1 MISSS
6 FRASFA
12 SAGIGLGLVLL
23 AGLHCGESPTE
34 RAPVAFAVALRVQ
47 PLERET
53 ALGWRVTLERAF
65 AALGP
70 VRWFEA
76 EPPMARFRPR
86 FAWGVALAHPGHYE
100 PGEGLASVNVIRV
113 VDLLAPGG
121 NELTSATGYS
131 GDARSASVGL
141 FMPGG
146 TLGPSA
152 AMLDGKT
159 VRVRG
164 SARRG
169 DTVVYFDG
177 GVTPNAE
184 INGIPARGR
193 LDGGAGRWEVTL
205 DLGVWFERVD
215 FAALPPS
222 SETSYATFA
231 PGNIATTGLYRGV
244 SAPTAWRFAQVA
256 PDRDR

>member
-1 MISSS
+1 MSSSS

-12 SAGIGLGLVLL
+12 SASLGLGLVLL
-23 AGLHCGESPTE
+23 AGVHCDEAPTD
-34 RAPVAFAVALRVQ
+34 RAPVTFAVALRVQ
-47 PLERET
+47 PPERET
-53 ALGWRVTLERAF
+53 SLGWRITLERAF
-65 AALGP
+65 VALGP

-86 FAWGVALAHPGHYE
+86 LAWGVALAHPGHYE

-113 VDLLAPGG
+113 IDLLTPGG
-121 NELTSATGYS
+121 TELASATGYS

-141 FMPGG
+141 FMPGS

-152 AMLDGKT
+152 AMLDGQT

-169 DTVVYFDG
+169 DAVVYFEG
-177 GVTPNAE
+177 GVTPNTE

-193 LDGGAGRWEVTL
+193 LDGVAGRWEVTL
-205 DLGVWFERVD
+205 DLGVWFDRVD
-215 FAALPPS
+215 FSVLPPS
-222 SETSYATFA
+222 SETSYATLV
-231 PGNIATTGLYRGV
+231 PGNAATTGLYRGV
-244 SAPTAWRFAQVA
+244 SAPTAWRFAPLA
-256 PDRDR
+256 ADRDR